1 MLPWLVHA
9 YTAAGAV
16 CAFLATQATFDENW
30 RVALLW
36 LFAAAVID
44 SSDGWLAR
52 LTRVDERLPHFSGA
66 RLDDIVD
73 YLTYVF
79 VPALLVWRA
88 ELVPAAWSVPVAAA
102 MLLSSAYGFVSA
114 DAKTSDH
121 FFTGFPSYWNIVV
134 LYLFVLRVSPFYA
147 VITLLVLAAL
157 VFVRIGYIYPTRTVA
172 WRTITVL
179 FCSLWGAV
187 MLFLIFTLPN
197 PPRVVAWLSLSF
209 PVYYVALSVVL
220 HLRRS
225 TTRAEV

>member
-1 MLPWLVHA
+1 MLAWFVHA
-9 YTAAGAV
+9 YTASGAI
-16 CAFLATQATFDENW
+16 CAFLAAQATFDENW
-30 RVALLW
+30 RVAFLW
-36 LFAAAVID
+36 LFAAVVID

-52 LTRVDERLPHFSGA
+52 LIRVDERLPQFSGA

-114 DAKTSDH
+114 DAKTTDH

-134 LYLFVLRVSPFYA
+134 LYLFVLRVSPFYT
-147 VITLLVLAAL
+147 VITLLMLAAL

-172 WRTITVL
+172 WRTPTVL
-179 FCSLWGAV
+179 LCSLWGAV

-197 PPRVVAWLSLSF
+197 PSRAVAWLSLSF
-209 PVYYVALSVVL
+209 PVYYVVLSMVL

-225 TTRAEV
+225 ATRAKV